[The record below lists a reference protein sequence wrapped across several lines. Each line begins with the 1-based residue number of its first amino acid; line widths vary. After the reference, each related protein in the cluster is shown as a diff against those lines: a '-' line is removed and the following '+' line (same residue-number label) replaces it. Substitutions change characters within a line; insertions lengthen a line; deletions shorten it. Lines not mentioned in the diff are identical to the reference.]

1 MYVDNAIKYIGYLI
15 NNISMNTN
23 EKRVFRGFLS
33 FMFIILLVG
42 CSKTKQNTIGFLHP
56 TKDII
61 RFRIE
66 SKAFQSYCKPKGYNV
81 IIKDANNDEAL
92 QIEQARELIAQGV
105 DMLVII
111 AVNINTSAAII
122 REAHENNIPVMAYNR
137 LIENCEVDFF
147 MGSNGDQIGKIMVD
161 ALMKESG
168 GGKFVILGG
177 DKFDKNGLDLQ
188 KSTEKYLQPYI
199 DQGKVEVVY
208 KTYIEQ
214 WMPSIAKYEFEKI
227 VSLYGTD
234 IDAVLA
240 GSDGM
245 AEAVINVL
253 KEHGLQGEVAVSG
266 QDAELRACKAIL
278 TGNQTVTVYHPLK
291 KIAQKGAEIAIE
303 MINERDL
310 SEYINSSEYNGLI
323 DVPTHRV
330 NSVGVNK
337 NNIQEVLVDSKF
349 YTKEQV
355 YN

>member
-1 MYVDNAIKYIGYLI
+1 
-15 NNISMNTN
+15 MNTN
-23 EKRVFRGFLS
+23 LKRAFKGLLS
-33 FMFIILLVG
+33 IMFVILLVG

-61 RFRIE
+61 RFTIE
-66 SKAFQSYCKPKGYNV
+66 SKAFKDYCKPQGYDV
-81 IIKDANNDEAL
+81 IIKGAQNDEAL
-92 QIEQARELIAQGV
+92 QIEQARELIAQDV
-105 DMLVII
+105 DLLVII
-111 AVNINTSAAII
+111 AVNINTAAAIV

-161 ALMKESG
+161 ALVEKSG
-168 GGKFVILGG
+168 GGNFVILGG

-188 KSTEKYLQPYI
+188 KSAEKYLQPYI
-199 DQGKVEVVY
+199 DQEKVNIVY

-227 VSLYGTD
+227 ISLYGTD

-245 AEAVINVL
+245 AEAVISVL
-253 KEHGLQGEVAVSG
+253 KEHDLQGKVAISG
-266 QDAELRACKAIL
+266 QDAEIRACKAIL
-278 TGNQTVTVYHPLK
+278 AGNQTVTVYHPLK
-291 KIAQKGAEIAIE
+291 EIAHKGAEIAID
-303 MINERDL
+303 MINNKNL
-310 SEYINSSEYNGLI
+310 KKYINSSEFNGLI

-330 NSVGVNK
+330 NSIGVNK
-337 NNIQEVLVDSKF
+337 DNLQEVLVDSKF
-349 YTKEQV
+349 YTVDQV